1 MATTGGIPAVEKLA
15 TAHVE
20 EQLGHGATDEAKN
33 ASDLEHQATFKES
46 IKKHKWSVAAGGSEN
61 ISY

>member
-1 MATTGGIPAVEKLA
+1 MSASRDTPAVEKLA

-20 EQLGHGATDEAKN
+20 EKLGHGATDEAKH

-46 IKKHKWSVAAGGSEN
+46 FKKHKWWVEQAV
-61 ISY
+61 